1 MSLLCAVRVATGLR
15 DSAAN
20 LSKNVNWDTVQ
31 SYPKAALERV
41 STMTGK
47 SKATVQDKTTKSKAA
62 VQDATV
68 RSKAAVQET
77 VQNTTE

>member
-1 MSLLCAVRVATGLR
+1 VATGLR

-20 LSKNVNWDTVQ
+20 LSKNVNWETVQ

-47 SKATVQDKTTKSKAA
+47 SKATAQDTAA
-62 VQDATV
+62 
-68 RSKAAVQET
+68 RSKAV

>member
-1 MSLLCAVRVATGLR
+1 VATGLR

-41 STMTGK
+41 STMTSK
-47 SKATVQDKTTKSKAA
+47 SRATVQDTAGKSKAA
-62 VQDATV
+62 VL
-68 RSKAAVQET
+68 ET
-77 VQNTTE
+77 VQNKTE

>member
-1 MSLLCAVRVATGLR
+1 VATGLR

-20 LSKNVNWDTVQ
+20 LGKNVNWDTVQ

-47 SKATVQDKTTKSKAA
+47 SKATVQGTAGK
-62 VQDATV
+62 VQDKVPAI
-68 RSKAAVQET
+68 QET
-77 VQNTTE
+77 IHKNFVQ